1 MNRNDD
7 RVIEGLKSQVA
18 LRRTEFAD
26 AQRLGWKSGFGTK
39 VAMEAVGIQQP
50 LVGFLT
56 KASQVDS
63 GDSVLVG
70 DWTNPLFEAEVAVRI
85 ASELGPGAS
94 AAEAAAAIGGI
105 AAAIELVD
113 LTPVNGVEE
122 ILAGNIFHRRVALG
136 EFTPCE
142 PDTLQGIELLA
153 SINGE
158 PAEPVDPRVL
168 IGEIPLVIA
177 ALADQL
183 DLIGEAMSKN
193 DVVITGAAI
202 PPSPIL
208 PGQQLEVSLSNGS
221 RVSLQS
227 R

>member
-7 RVIEGLKSQVA
+7 RVIEGLKSQAA